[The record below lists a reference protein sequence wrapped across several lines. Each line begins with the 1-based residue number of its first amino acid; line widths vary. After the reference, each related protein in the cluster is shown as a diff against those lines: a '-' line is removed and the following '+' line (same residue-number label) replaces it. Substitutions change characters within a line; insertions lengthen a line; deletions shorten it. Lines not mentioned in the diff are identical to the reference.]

1 MPKVP
6 IRVDHFR
13 APKCCLQS
21 AGGKFTIV
29 RMVWPLRGMLK
40 TGYRKWVAKSPESY
54 ACRRPQLIMPASPR
68 RGTPQSPKK
77 ALLLFCLPENGR
89 SGPPKWHPK
98 WSRTRIRT
106 CPVREGGPH
115 NYRKSSRRVLPS
127 LKRPLRGSAGER
139 VSFRFVSAVS
149 L

>member
-98 WSRTRIRT
+98 WSRTGQLFCELGTPKRT
-106 CPVREGGPH
+106 SARHCGYGGTGARARGH
-115 NYRKSSRRVLPS
+115 SEAIQRVEKHLSRHL
-127 LKRPLRGSAGER
+127 
-139 VSFRFVSAVS
+139 
-149 L
+149 